1 MRIVQ
6 VVHGLPPQNRA
17 GSEILTLELSRAL
30 QARGHHVTII
40 ARTFAPEC
48 EEFSLQEEQDEHGL
62 RIIRLVNNGT
72 RTTHFRL
79 HYDSPF
85 FHDTFRRLL
94 HQCRAD
100 IVHFQHV
107 AHLSASLIPCVSSLG
122 YPTVLSLHDFFFAC
136 SLIQLIDGADQL
148 CPGPQRGER
157 CVACLHDLA
166 SAEAVRHRFAY
177 MTQVLQVPRR
187 VIVPS
192 AFLARRTMDDF
203 PFLHDRLQVIAPG
216 LPLPPG
222 SADSGQRADA
232 VDSGRDA
239 SGRPGQ
245 PLRIV
250 YVGVLLPHKGAHVL
264 IDALRGIPTDR
275 IHASFYGA
283 EVAGRQAYAEQL
295 RESAT
300 GLPVHWGGVYDRS
313 ELQAILAE
321 HDVLVMPVIWEE
333 TFSLVTREALQ
344 AGLPVIAARRGAL
357 PDIIQDGRNGLL
369 FEPENAEDLRRCL
382 RRLLDEP
389 DLLAQ
394 LKSDPFTWRD
404 ADAYARDVEQAYETV
419 LAQSDPAPRI
429 AEAAEGVLAQRERSW
444 LEDQVRRWRELVGE
458 REQLVQE
465 QDAVLQQQDTAL
477 EQHRAV
483 VQQQDTALEQ
493 HRAVVQQ
500 QDTALEQHR
509 AVVQQQDTALEQH
522 RAVVQQQDT
531 ALKQHRAVVQQQD
544 TALETLRSH
553 LHTRDQDI
561 HTLTVDLEQHREALA
576 NHKALVTQLE
586 HQQDTALEQHRAVV
600 QQQDTALETL
610 RSHLHT
616 RDQDIHTLT
625 VDLEQHREA
634 LADHKALVTQLE
646 HQRQEEGQ
654 RTQAL
659 EDALHRIYGSMGW
672 RVLSRFYFVRERLVA
687 PPGTRRGR
695 LYHKLKRVGEIYAS
709 GGWRAV
715 FTKLREY
722 TKRPLTPPR
731 PLAPP
736 LDPYQVEHTV
746 TPEQL
751 HQQRIEMTTFSF
763 QPTVSILMPVYNT
776 HEPWL
781 RRAVTSVQ
789 NQVYPHWELCICD
802 DGSSQTVIH
811 DLLNEF
817 AQHDP
822 RIHVSFSPTNEGI
835 AAASNHALQLATG
848 EFVGLLDH
856 DDELSPHALFE
867 VVKYLNAHPDTDLV
881 YSDEDKIDPHGQRV
895 QPFFKPDW
903 CPDMLLSFMYT
914 CHFSVYR
921 RERLTE
927 VGGFDP
933 DCDGSQDYDLALKV
947 TERTDAI
954 GHIPHVLYHWRIV
967 PGSVAERAT
976 NKWYAYEAGKRAL
989 TAALKRRKIVGS
1001 VEDTFGKKEGLGFY
1015 RIKRACETAPLVSI
1029 IIPTRDRLE
1038 LLSRCIASIEEYTTY
1053 PNYEIV
1059 IVDNDSSEPQTHTYF
1074 QQVSHRVISYPGDF
1088 HFSRMMNAAARQV
1101 SGEQLLFLNNDMEVL
1116 NAGWLEALVEHASRS
1131 EVGAVGAKL
1140 LYPNHTVQHAGVV
1153 IGLCEFAG
1161 HSHRHLSGF
1170 QHGYWGSVDII
1181 RNYSAVTAACM
1192 MLRRSLFAEVGGFV
1206 EAFQYAYQDVDL
1218 CLRLRERGLLIVYT
1232 PYAQLVHYES
1242 ASRGGAMAFGEHDI
1256 ALARERWPQ
1265 YLTQG
1270 DPYYSPHLTQRG
1282 EDFSLNVET
1291 NGAL

>member
-192 AFLARRTMDDF
+192 AFLARRTVDDF

-222 SADSGQRADA
+222 SAQDGYAQSDEAEE
-232 VDSGRDA
+232 VDTARNTPVEL
-239 SGRPGQ
+239 RPPGQ

-429 AEAAEGVLAQRERSW
+429 AEAAEVVLAQRERSW
-444 LEDQVRRWRELVGE
+444 LEDQVRRWQELVGE

-465 QDAVLQQQDTAL
+465 QDAALQQQDTALEQHRAVVQQQDTALRQHRAVVQQQDTALEQHRAVVQQQDTALEQHRAVVQQQDTALRQHRAVVQQQDTAL

-531 ALKQHRAVVQQQD
+531 ALEQHRAVVQ
-544 TALETLRSH
+544 
-553 LHTRDQDI
+553 
-561 HTLTVDLEQHREALA
+561 
-576 NHKALVTQLE
+576 
-586 HQQDTALEQHRAVV
+586 QQDTALEQHRAVV
-600 QQQDTALETL
+600 QQQDTALQTPT
-610 RSHLHT
+610 ST
-616 RDQDIHTLT
+616 PVI
-625 VDLEQHREA
+625 
-634 LADHKALVTQLE
+634 
-646 HQRQEEGQ
+646 
-654 RTQAL
+654 RT
-659 EDALHRIYGSMGW
+659 
-672 RVLSRFYFVRERLVA
+672 
-687 PPGTRRGR
+687 
-695 LYHKLKRVGEIYAS
+695 
-709 GGWRAV
+709 
-715 FTKLREY
+715 
-722 TKRPLTPPR
+722 
-731 PLAPP
+731 
-736 LDPYQVEHTV
+736 
-746 TPEQL
+746 
-751 HQQRIEMTTFSF
+751 
-763 QPTVSILMPVYNT
+763 SI
-776 HEPWL
+776 
-781 RRAVTSVQ
+781 R
-789 NQVYPHWELCICD
+789 
-802 DGSSQTVIH
+802 
-811 DLLNEF
+811 
-817 AQHDP
+817 
-822 RIHVSFSPTNEGI
+822 
-835 AAASNHALQLATG
+835 
-848 EFVGLLDH
+848 
-856 DDELSPHALFE
+856 
-867 VVKYLNAHPDTDLV
+867 
-881 YSDEDKIDPHGQRV
+881 
-895 QPFFKPDW
+895 
-903 CPDMLLSFMYT
+903 
-914 CHFSVYR
+914 
-921 RERLTE
+921 
-927 VGGFDP
+927 
-933 DCDGSQDYDLALKV
+933 
-947 TERTDAI
+947 
-954 GHIPHVLYHWRIV
+954 
-967 PGSVAERAT
+967 
-976 NKWYAYEAGKRAL
+976 
-989 TAALKRRKIVGS
+989 
-1001 VEDTFGKKEGLGFY
+1001 
-1015 RIKRACETAPLVSI
+1015 
-1029 IIPTRDRLE
+1029 
-1038 LLSRCIASIEEYTTY
+1038 
-1053 PNYEIV
+1053 
-1059 IVDNDSSEPQTHTYF
+1059 
-1074 QQVSHRVISYPGDF
+1074 
-1088 HFSRMMNAAARQV
+1088 
-1101 SGEQLLFLNNDMEVL
+1101 
-1116 NAGWLEALVEHASRS
+1116 
-1131 EVGAVGAKL
+1131 
-1140 LYPNHTVQHAGVV
+1140 
-1153 IGLCEFAG
+1153 
-1161 HSHRHLSGF
+1161 
-1170 QHGYWGSVDII
+1170 
-1181 RNYSAVTAACM
+1181 
-1192 MLRRSLFAEVGGFV
+1192 
-1206 EAFQYAYQDVDL
+1206 
-1218 CLRLRERGLLIVYT
+1218 
-1232 PYAQLVHYES
+1232 
-1242 ASRGGAMAFGEHDI
+1242 
-1256 ALARERWPQ
+1256 
-1265 YLTQG
+1265 
-1270 DPYYSPHLTQRG
+1270 
-1282 EDFSLNVET
+1282 
-1291 NGAL
+1291 